1 MNVTWCTVNT
11 GARTQCGTRRYSRPC
26 WQDDESGS
34 RESPAADIDDAASSS
49 SCTWRST
56 SRCSSASGGART
68 PSSSSTADPVE
79 EYGRSSP
86 SSSDGRSVA
95 LRRHFHRSRSAVERS
110 YSPAARST
118 TATDGRSWLQTQRC
132 FELSSPSDDLLD
144 LLQQPDRGPGGACD
158 CTASAGNC
166 FEGRVGS
173 LRRRR
178 RSTVTP
184 ELMQVDRERAAAS
197 PTVDSVTP
205 SPSHQRTSSPEP
217 PSRSTRRRLLPQ
229 PDRAAALERASS
241 ATGNKD
247 ADLSR
252 LASAVSSRYFVPI
265 SKHRNEERESNMSS
279 ARRLSLGVDTGV
291 GETLASLAAASVAV
305 STSLDPHN
313 RRMFDEPTAIVTK
326 LQENNMNFPTC
337 SSLNDSRQDNAKVLP
352 NATTAM
358 SPHRQHRGQ
367 YLTST
372 ATETVH
378 ADDDQLLDLPQDD
391 HDQQFT
397 RSTFRSSTL
406 PQRWKSYRPDGELPK
421 LANRRELREL
431 WATQTASDIESHVS
445 QPQSSL
451 SDSSTVNIDSNS
463 NQTSTQGQ
471 ATSASTLTRVEA
483 LRDRFRRLSEMYK
496 NSLEEDSAVMFTKT
510 KKLQKN
516 DVDKDITNEQS
527 ARDTDI
533 TGTEG
538 CEVGLKATSAG
549 KTATTVVSDT
559 ESQSSCGRDEGFESE
574 TATSS
579 VVSGTDTSSLQLHH
593 VTDDAIAPLTAA
605 VTEATVTVCSEANL
619 FASSIDSIVRQ
630 TSPRSFDERT
640 TFSEVASAGSPSS
653 SSVGTSSTDEV
664 AYCNRMPADKD
675 AAVKTSASNRQ
686 SRINQQRAFAERMS
700 APRRS
705 VTRSPQRRAPAASS
719 DTTSR
724 SGLYSSPMVRRK
736 TRTSSSNGPSPP
748 PRDYSSLAVGAEQR
762 RKSDAGEVDGSAE
775 RSRFVRGSVARTSL
789 PHYGIFGVR
798 APGGAR
804 PTTSKDQ
811 KQPLRSSVKNSSSN
825 QTYKSAG
832 KTAEW
837 QTVKAATG
845 LCHTHVDRNGVQ
857 AMKASSV
864 ARVFSTP
871 VRFGPTSQQT
881 RPAAAVQRP
890 NTGDENHNDGPP
902 MQRDVSTDGRSQRV
916 KNEQLADNRPE
927 ATSAP
932 RISER
937 KSVFERLFE
946 KSQHRRYSKS
956 GANNVTA
963 APAVD
968 AQTGSR
974 QGQAAESHEK
984 PSTKRPNTTSTNS
997 VS

>member
-1 MNVTWCTVNT
+1 L
-11 GARTQCGTRRYSRPC
+11 
-26 WQDDESGS
+26 

-68 PSSSSTADPVE
+68 PSSSSTADPVD

-86 SSSDGRSVA
+86 SSGDGRSAA
-95 LRRHFHRSRSAVERS
+95 LRRHYHRSRSAVERS

-118 TATDGRSWLQTQRC
+118 TTTDGRNWLQTQRC

-144 LLQQPDRGPGGACD
+144 LLQQPDRGPGGTCD

-173 LRRRR
+173 FRRRR
-178 RSTVTP
+178 RSAVTP

-205 SPSHQRTSSPEP
+205 SPSHQRTTSPEP

-229 PDRAAALERASS
+229 PDRAATLERASP

-265 SKHRNEERESNMSS
+265 SKHRNEERENNMSS

-305 STSLDPHN
+305 STSLEPHN
-313 RRMFDEPTAIVTK
+313 RRMFDEPAKV
-326 LQENNMNFPTC
+326 LENNMNFPTC
-337 SSLNDSRQDNAKVLP
+337 SSLNDSRRDNVNVLL

-358 SPHRQHRGQ
+358 TPHRQYRGQ

-372 ATETVH
+372 ATESVH
-378 ADDDQLLDLPQDD
+378 ADDDLPEDD

-397 RSTFRSSTL
+397 RFTFRSSTL
-406 PQRWKSYRPDGELPK
+406 PQRWKSHRPDGELPK

-431 WATQTASDIESHVS
+431 WATRTASDIASHVS
-445 QPQSSL
+445 EPQSSL
-451 SDSSTVNIDSNS
+451 SDNNTINADGNS

-516 DVDKDITNEQS
+516 DVNKDITNEQS

-533 TGTEG
+533 TGTETG
-538 CEVGLKATSAG
+538 GSDVGLKATSAG

-579 VVSGTDTSSLQLHH
+579 VVSGTDTSCPQSHH
-593 VTDDAIAPLTAA
+593 VTDDVIASSTA
-605 VTEATVTVCSEANL
+605 VETEATATVCSEANL

-675 AAVKTSASNRQ
+675 AAVKTSASTRQ

-705 VTRSPQRRAPAASS
+705 VTRSPQRRAPATSS

-736 TRTSSSNGPSPP
+736 TRTASSNGPSPP
-748 PRDYSSLAVGAEQR
+748 PREYSSFADGVEQR
-762 RKSDAGEVDGSAE
+762 RKSDAGEVDGVAE
-775 RSRFVRGSVARTSL
+775 RSRFVRGSAARTSL

-804 PTTSKDQ
+804 PTNSKDQ
-811 KQPLRSSVKNSSSN
+811 KQSLRSSVKNSSSN
-825 QTYKSAG
+825 QTYRSTG

-837 QTVKAATG
+837 QTVKAGTG

-857 AMKASSV
+857 AMKSSSV

-871 VRFGPTSQQT
+871 VRFGPTSHQT
-881 RPAAAVQRP
+881 RPAAAQLQ

-902 MQRDVSTDGRSQRV
+902 IQTDAVSTDGRSQRA
-916 KNEQLADNRPE
+916 KNEQLADNMPE
-927 ATSAP
+927 GTSAP

-946 KSQHRRYSKS
+946 KSHHRRYSKP

-974 QGQAAESHEK
+974 QGQAAESHRK
-984 PSTKRPNTTSTNS
+984 PSTKRPSTTSTNS